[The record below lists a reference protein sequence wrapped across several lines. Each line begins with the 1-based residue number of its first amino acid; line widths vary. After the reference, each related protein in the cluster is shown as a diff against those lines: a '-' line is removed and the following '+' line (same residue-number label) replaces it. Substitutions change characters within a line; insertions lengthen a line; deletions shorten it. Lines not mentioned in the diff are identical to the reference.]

1 VHFLLRVS
9 IVVISS
15 TIVEQPED
23 LKNEEEKKGVQQQ
36 RHPMPSAFDL
46 IDSGS
51 GVQTDVSLLFIVFFL
66 LVNNPTSLKGTKK
79 EFKEKEN
86 KSLD

>member
-1 VHFLLRVS
+1 MHFLLRVS

-51 GVQTDVSLLFIVFFL
+51 GVQTDVSLLFIVFFY
-66 LVNNPTSLKGTKK
+66 
-79 EFKEKEN
+79 
-86 KSLD
+86 